1 MLTKESL
8 RARVHVAG
16 RVRGCLLLAAVS
28 LRRALRSRQ
37 TAVCA
42 LLLAFASLAV
52 VAWSLRRERDV
63 QEFADDL
70 VFPVYVS
77 FLLPLFCLC
86 YAAPS
91 IAGEHEDKTLVYLL
105 ATPLPRPMLFAAKY
119 ASALAAAILW
129 TAGSWA
135 ALSWLAGPAGKALFW
150 AVFPAVWWSTT
161 AYVGLFCAISAAFRR
176 ATIIGL
182 VYVFFLETFLGNV
195 PGIVKRVAVSFYA
208 QCLILDVGPELG
220 IRPTGMREPALFL
233 PLSGD
238 TARMV
243 LAAVAVGAFLL
254 GMCWFSKREY
264 A

>member
-1 MLTKESL
+1 MPMRNFTDLCF
-8 RARVHVAG
+8 RVTA

-28 LRRALRSRQ
+28 LRRSLRSRQ

-70 VFPVYVS
+70 LFPVYVS

-91 IAGEHEDKTLVYLL
+91 IAGEHEEETLVYLL
-105 ATPLPRPMLFAAKY
+105 ATPLPRPVLFAAKY
-119 ASALAAAILW
+119 VSALAAAMLW

-135 ALSWLAGPAGKALFW
+135 ALSWLAGPPGKTLFG
-150 AVFPAVWWSTT
+150 AILPAVGLSTS
-161 AYVGLFCAISAAFRR
+161 AYVGLFCEFSAAWRR

-195 PGIVKRVAVSFYA
+195 PGIVKRVAISFYT
-208 QCLILDVGPELG
+208 QCLILDAGPQIG
-220 IRPTGMREPALFL
+220 IRPTGMREPVLFL
-233 PLSGD
+233 PLPGD
-238 TARMV
+238 TAQMV
-243 LAAVAVGAFLL
+243 LGGVAIATLFL
-254 GMCWFSKREY
+254 GMWWFSKREY